1 MRSPVLVIT
10 VVVLAWFP
18 WSLQARD
25 VFVVTART
33 TDGTNIVRTA
43 GDSNFSISWKGR
55 WSLTASLRTLRQR
68 RGRRAR
74 LCRGSERHHV

>member
-43 GDSNFSISWKGR
+43 GDSNFFDLLERALESNGEFAN
-55 WSLTASLRTLRQR
+55 LTTTTWTPRSTMP
-68 RGRRAR
+68 G
-74 LCRGSERHHV
+74 